1 MISLVIVLVSMSC
14 SNKIYKSVPVKEKM
28 EVSSDSQSDEEGAV
42 QEPAW
47 TYFEGLS
54 YLFGADSTCVGMT
67 DDMDFPEWYSG
78 CVVNDRNRLTINVIG
93 DTLRLRHMLA
103 DLLGGDEFD
112 LGEGV
117 CSKNEQIKTRELM
130 NEAISR
136 NYSKIAQGNMSSG
149 SNPDGTIDVCI
160 QGDNDSII
168 DLFKR
173 EVFDSP
179 ILRFKVAEE
188 VGIVLDFEVL
198 NYNDKL
204 FATDDSSPQFPGGQ
218 TAMLDY
224 IYDNLRYPKEAY
236 DREIQG
242 RVYVKFLVD
251 KTGDIDSV
259 QILRS
264 KDPFLDAEALR
275 IVSTFPKF
283 TPGKMDGNPIDQW
296 MALPIMFKMSDYDE
310 RLNKKSIDR
319 QGCKLD

>member
-1 MISLVIVLVSMSC
+1 MRKPTYMISLVIVLVSMSC

-283 TPGKMDGNPIDQW
+283 TPGKMD
-296 MALPIMFKMSDYDE
+296 
-310 RLNKKSIDR
+310 
-319 QGCKLD
+319 